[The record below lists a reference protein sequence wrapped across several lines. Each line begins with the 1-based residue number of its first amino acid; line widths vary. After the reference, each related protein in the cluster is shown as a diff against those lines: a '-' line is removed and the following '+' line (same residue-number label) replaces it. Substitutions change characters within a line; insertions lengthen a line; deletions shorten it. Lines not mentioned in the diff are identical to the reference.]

1 MTSLLASIRA
11 AVRPGA
17 ANPCL
22 DDVDGENEATAGA
35 ADTEPTTLKPTP
47 GGDMSENQTVA
58 GAEPSD
64 AATNAAVAAAASGG
78 ADGFKLAMD
87 RMNAILG
94 DDSIKGDAK
103 RMSAA
108 VDLANASPDMA
119 ADAVIK
125 FVSTNVSATAPE
137 ADKEQDKPAPS
148 PAAYEQ
154 QRMAAAGL
162 AMPGGKPA
170 ATTGPKINR
179 DAIFAARRTTQ
190 KGA

>member
-1 MTSLLASIRA
+1 MSSLLASIRA
-11 AVRPGA
+11 AVGPGA
-17 ANPCL
+17 VNPCL
-22 DDVDGENEATAGA
+22 DDVEGDNEATAGT

-47 GGDMSENQTVA
+47 GGDMSENQTEA

-78 ADGFKLAMD
+78 SEGFKQAMD

-94 DDSIKGDAK
+94 NDSIKGDAK

-108 VDLANASPDMA
+108 VELANASPDMA

-125 FVSTNVSATAPE
+125 FVSANVSATATTTG
-137 ADKEQDKPAPS
+137 QDQPAPS
-148 PAAYEQ
+148 RAAYEQ

-170 ATTGPKINR
+170 AGSGPKINR
-179 DAIFAARRTTQ
+179 DAIFAARRQ
-190 KGA
+190 PLKGA

>member
-11 AVRPGA
+11 AVRPGT
-17 ANPCL
+17 ANPSL
-22 DDVDGENEATAGA
+22 DDVEGNASALAGETGA
-35 ADTEPTTLKPTP
+35 EPISSNPTP
-47 GGDMSENQTVA
+47 GGDMSENQTVP
-58 GAEPSD
+58 GAEKSD
-64 AATNAAVAAAASGG
+64 TAINAAVTAAASGG
-78 ADGFKLAMD
+78 HDGFKLAMD

-94 DDSIKGDAK
+94 ADEIKGDAK

-108 VDLANASPDMA
+108 VELANASPDMA

-125 FVSTNVSATAPE
+125 FVSANVPATAADTGARPE
-137 ADKEQDKPAPS
+137 EPAPS

-162 AMPGGKPA
+162 AMPGGKPGSA
-170 ATTGPKINR
+170 SGPKINR
-179 DAIFAARRTTQ
+179 DAIFAARRSTQ

>member
-1 MTSLLASIRA
+1 MTSLIASIRA
-11 AVRPGA
+11 AVRPGT
-17 ANPCL
+17 ANPSL
-22 DDVDGENEATAGA
+22 DDVEGDASATAGEA
-35 ADTEPTTLKPTP
+35 GIEPIPSSPTP

-58 GAEPSD
+58 GAEKSD

-78 ADGFKLAMD
+78 DDGFKMAMD

-94 DDSIKGDAK
+94 ADEIKGDAK

-108 VDLANASPDMA
+108 VELAHASPDMA
-119 ADAVIK
+119 ADQVVS
-125 FVSTNVSATAPE
+125 FVSANVPATSA
-137 ADKEQDKPAPS
+137 KGGSRQDHPAPS

-162 AMPGGKPA
+162 AMPGGKPGA
-170 ATTGPKINR
+170 ASGPKINR
-179 DAIFAARRTTQ
+179 DAIFAARRATQ